1 LKQDSLTLKEYKPL
15 LSVPQKSKMAAKEGY
30 VGQNLKF
37 DLQGGGCRSF
47 LAVTRFYDAWWSK
60 IEIRHVSAVPLR

>member
-37 DLQGGGCRSF
+37 DLQGEGCHSF
-47 LAVTRFYDAWWSK
+47 LAITHFYDA
-60 IEIRHVSAVPLR
+60 

>member
-37 DLQGGGCRSF
+37 DLQSESYHSF
-47 LAVTRFYDAWWSK
+47 LAIIHFYDA
-60 IEIRHVSAVPLR
+60 

>member
-15 LSVPQKSKMAAKEGY
+15 LRVPQKSKTAAKEGY

-37 DLQGGGCRSF
+37 DLQSESYRSF
-47 LAVTRFYDAWWSK
+47 LAIIHFYDA
-60 IEIRHVSAVPLR
+60 